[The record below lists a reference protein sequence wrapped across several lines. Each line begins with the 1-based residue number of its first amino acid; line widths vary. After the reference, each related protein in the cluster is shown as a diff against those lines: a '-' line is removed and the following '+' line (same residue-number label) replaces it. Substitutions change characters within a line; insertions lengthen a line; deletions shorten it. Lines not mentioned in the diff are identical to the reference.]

1 MSLSIMRLLTGRP
14 IADQE
19 AEGRKLGVVTGVP
32 AMGLD
37 ALGSASYGPEAALAV
52 LAGTGA
58 AALGFIGPIMLAIV
72 ALLGILWFSY
82 WQTIAAYPNN
92 GGSYIVAHEN
102 LGTYAGVLAAAALM
116 VDYILNVAVGIS
128 AGVGALT
135 SAIPVLHEFTVWICL
150 GILLLITLLNLRGTR
165 ESGLAWAGP
174 TYVFV
179 FSLGF
184 IIVWGVAKVAL
195 AGGHAQPV
203 VAPPP
208 LQQGTNVVALW
219 LVLRAFAS
227 GCTAMTGVEAISNGV
242 SAFGEPRVRYAHG
255 TLSTVVLVLG
265 LLLLGIGYLAHTF
278 GILAM
283 DQTKPDYQSVISQL
297 VGAIYGRGWFYYV
310 TIASVLA
317 VLCLSANT
325 SFVDF
330 PRMCSLVAR
339 DDFLPRTFAVPGRRL
354 VMSSSILFL
363 ALCSGSL
370 LAIFGGI
377 TDRLIP
383 LFAVGAFLAFTM
395 SQAGMAAHW
404 WHALH
409 RDRQGQQN
417 SPSGS
422 GIRGQAVRA
431 KLVING
437 MGAIA
442 TGIALAVILAA
453 KFLEGAWLTVVVIPS
468 TVLLLRS
475 IHKYYDRVDR
485 HELLEGSFRRIDVR
499 DGPPPIVLVPIER
512 WDRLSRKAI
521 HYALLLSQDVRALHI
536 TNLQGPEGEGEETSL
551 RAEWEEFVVQPAR
564 DAGLRPPSLQFVY
577 SPYRSVLA
585 PLLRAIENAGER
597 SPDQRTLVVLPE
609 LVEGRWWGTL
619 LHTHRERR
627 LRARL
632 LRHGGPRVAVICVPW
647 QLGTAGPEEA
657 LAEEEPAVGLA

>member
-1 MSLSIMRLLTGRP
+1 MSLSIKKLLIGRP
-14 IADQE
+14 LADRE
-19 AEGRKLGVVTGVP
+19 AEGRKLGIITAIP

-37 ALGSASYGPEAALAV
+37 ALGSASYGPEAALAM
-52 LAGTGA
+52 LASAGA
-58 AALGFIGPIMLAIV
+58 AALGFVVPIMLAIV
-72 ALLGILWFSY
+72 ALLCVLWFSY

-135 SAIPVLHEFTVWICL
+135 SAIPVLHEFTLWICL
-150 GILLLITLLNLRGTR
+150 AILLLITLLNLRGTR

-174 TYVFV
+174 TYTFV
-179 FSLGF
+179 FSLAF
-184 IIVWGVAKVAL
+184 IIIWGMAKAAL
-195 AGGHAQPV
+195 AGGHPHPV

-208 LQQGTNVVALW
+208 LQQGTNIVALW

-242 SAFGEPRVRYAHG
+242 NAFCEPRVRHAHG
-255 TLSTVVLVLG
+255 TLSAVVLILG

-283 DQTKPDYQSVISQL
+283 DQSKPGYQSVISQL
-297 VGAIYGRGWFYYV
+297 VGAVYGHGWFYYV

-339 DDFLPRTFAVPGRRL
+339 DGFLPRAFAVPGRRL
-354 VMSSSILFL
+354 VISASILFL
-363 ALCSGSL
+363 ALCSGTL
-370 LAIFGGI
+370 LAVFGGI

-409 RDRQGQQN
+409 RDGQGQQQ
-417 SPSGS
+417 SRAEAGL
-422 GIRGQAVRA
+422 GRHAVQA
-431 KLVING
+431 KFVING
-437 MGAIA
+437 VGAIA
-442 TGIALAVILAA
+442 TGIALCIILAA
-453 KFLEGAWLTVVVIPS
+453 KFLEGAWLTVMVIPG
-468 TVLLLRS
+468 TVMLLRS
-475 IHKYYDRVDR
+475 IHKYYDRVDGQ
-485 HELLEGSFRRIDVR
+485 ELLEGSFRCIDVR
-499 DGPPPIVLVPIER
+499 DSSPPIVFVPLKR

-521 HYALLLSQDVRALHI
+521 HYALRLSADVTALHI
-536 TNLQGPEGEGEETSL
+536 TNLQGQEGEGEEATL

-564 DAGLRPPSLQFVY
+564 DACMRPPRLQLVH

-585 PLLRAIENAGER
+585 PILRAVEQAGER
-597 SPDQRTLVVLPE
+597 FPNRPILVVLPE

-632 LRHGGPRVAVICVPW
+632 LRHGGPRVAVVCVPW
-647 QLGTAGPEEA
+647 QLDTAGPEEA
-657 LAEEEPAVGLA
+657 LAEEEPSAVG